1 MRSLHSERISSFHPN
16 HVIRLQGAKG
26 VYTCATNRVIS
37 NGSTLYPL
45 DVHFATE
52 MGVSAQIL
60 PARDR
65 SMRFLHITFHS
76 GVNRLEK
83 RTRRN
88 AFDGFHTTCERLNEY
103 YQIGPAPASL

>member
-26 VYTCATNRVIS
+26 V

-52 MGVSAQIL
+52 MGASAQIL

-83 RTRRN
+83 LTRRN